1 MSKKIVILNGSPR
14 PKGNTSALV
23 EEFKRGAEE
32 AGCTVTV
39 FVLDKMDINR
49 ALTGTPL
56 SFVSPHLLKRL
67 ITP

>member
-1 MSKKIVILNGSPR
+1 
-14 PKGNTSALV
+14 V

-56 SFVSPHLLKRL
+56 SFVPPQLLKRL